1 MGKKSDVVWLAESG
15 MREIPRKTLEE
26 AKELLAQGKD
36 YVRHVIRAWIERKRV
51 RWHDY
56 TFQPDRLGV
65 EVYIGRRYDRMW
77 TNKAIEAVF
86 YKFVLEDEALIGEM
100 AKARGAAAKTEKK
113 TSDEDQVDVD
123 VVINV
128 EAPKQ
133 AKDVEGEA
141 EVEGEDEDIVEVEDI
156 DLEAEDEDVEE

>member
-1 MGKKSDVVWLAESG
+1 LGKKSDVVWLAEPG
-15 MREIPRKTLEE
+15 TREIPRKTLEE

-51 RWHDY
+51 RWHEF
-56 TFQPDRLGV
+56 TFQPERLGV
-65 EVYIGRRYDRMW
+65 EVYIGRKYDRMW
-77 TNKAIEAVF
+77 SNKAIEAVF
-86 YKFVLEDEALIGEM
+86 YKFALEDEALIGEM
-100 AKARGAAAKTEKK
+100 AKARGAAVKTEKK

-133 AKDVEGEA
+133 AKDVEG
-141 EVEGEDEDIVEVEDI
+141 GDVEVED
-156 DLEAEDEDVEE
+156 EDVVEADDIDVAEEEEPEE

>member
-1 MGKKSDVVWLAESG
+1 MGKKSDVVWLAEPG

-26 AKELLAQGKD
+26 AKELLAEGKD

-51 RWHDY
+51 KWHDY
-56 TFQPDRLGV
+56 TFQPERLGV
-65 EVYIGRRYDRMW
+65 EVYAGRRYDRMW

-86 YKFVLEDEALIGEM
+86 YKVALEDEALIKTKGVDV
-100 AKARGAAAKTEKK
+100 KAEK

-123 VVINV
+123 VVVNV

-133 AKDVEGEA
+133 TKDIEAEEIGEA
-141 EVEGEDEDIVEVEDI
+141 AEEDI
-156 DLEAEDEDVEE
+156 DVEEEE

>member
-1 MGKKSDVVWLAESG
+1 MGKKSDVVWLVEPG

-51 RWHDY
+51 RWQDY
-56 TFQPDRLGV
+56 TFQPERLGV
-65 EVYIGRRYDRMW
+65 EVYVGRKYDVMW
-77 TNKAIEAVF
+77 SNKAIEAVF
-86 YKFVLEDEALIGEM
+86 YKVALEDEGLIEAA
-100 AKARGAAAKTEKK
+100 AKARGAEVKK

-133 AKDVEGEA
+133 AKDIEA
-141 EVEGEDEDIVEVEDI
+141 EEIGEDVI
-156 DLEAEDEDVEE
+156 EAEDVEEDLGEDLEEEE

>member
-1 MGKKSDVVWLAESG
+1 MTRKSEVGWLVEPG
-15 MREIPRKTLEE
+15 TREIPRKTLEE

-36 YVRHVIRAWIERKRV
+36 YARHVIRAWIERKRV

-56 TFQPDRLGV
+56 TFQPERLGV

-86 YKFVLEDEALIGEM
+86 YKVALEDEAVIGEM

-133 AKDVEGEA
+133 AKDVEA
-141 EVEGEDEDIVEVEDI
+141 EDVEVEDADI
-156 DLEAEDEDVEE
+156 EAVEEDIDVEEEG